1 MKLRPS
7 KWMLPLFAALVLG
20 SVVYAPLAAA
30 DNSPSEDNVAASQ
43 GKDELPFSQLP
54 DSFVEKSPRNES
66 AENRLQLTT
75 LLTKARLQDHRGD
88 VAGALETYQRAYR
101 LSPGSATI
109 LQEIVR
115 LGFLLQRNEIASRY
129 AILLAENQMT
139 MTADALQRVA
149 QYCLE
154 DGQTERA
161 IQLYERALVLL
172 KKEGAHTQVL
182 GIHFRLL
189 SIYQSHGEPKM
200 AARHA
205 NEVAKM
211 ISEPDKFELDGVVDQ
226 FTDGGLRSTFEKLGD
241 IYLEADQPDQAAK
254 MFAKAEE
261 ISPSPEQHLVHEA
274 KVLAARKDWAGAQ
287 GKLDQYLDANHQVAG
302 QEPYALFLKVRENIA
317 STTDENPEAARAEVI
332 ERLRK
337 IHDASPEYVPL
348 GFYLTKLYAQQ
359 KDWNNVI
366 AVSASLIKDEAE
378 ADALN
383 DLCQAYIAKSDWPA
397 LVALLAT
404 SLDGNYNLDTISQ
417 PLQALID
424 SPKKWNKL
432 AAHLK
437 SLTPSE
443 LSLNQRIGISRLYQ
457 LATQGDTAWTWAES
471 AFPDLDNQEEARLLM
486 QFGLQAFRDDQEA
499 VAEKAFRSA
508 IKLGLPKSQ
517 TSLFYFYLAT
527 TLEMQD
533 KTSDALRTAKR
544 AALLDEESA
553 LLRSRI
559 PWTLYHAGRTEEA
572 VEEYQTL
579 LEKFSDDFENQQ
591 TRQVIRDAKRLLS
604 AIAGQKDDLPQAT
617 EWLEQVLDE
626 FPDDTGASN
635 DLGYLWIDH
644 EKNLGRGFAMI
655 QKAVADEPENY
666 AYLDSLGW
674 AHFRLGKYEEAV
686 STLEQAAKLA
696 EGKDGTVLDHLGDAY
711 LALGHKE
718 KALSSWRQ
726 ATNVLQDE
734 DDAEILSQVESKL
747 KTHT

>member
-1 MKLRPS
+1 MTYRPS
-7 KWMLPLFAALVLG
+7 PWMLSLLAALVLVG
-20 SVVYAPLAAA
+20 VVPASLIAAESTEPQPSADSAPAR
-30 DNSPSEDNVAASQ
+30 
-43 GKDELPFSQLP
+43 DELPFSQLP
-54 DSFVEKSPRNES
+54 EPFVEKTPRNES
-66 AENRLQLTT
+66 AENRLRLTT

-101 LSPGSATI
+101 LSPGSANI

-154 DGQTERA
+154 DGQTERS
-161 IQLYERALVLL
+161 IQLYERALALL
-172 KKEGAHTQVL
+172 KKEGAHTQAL

-189 SIYQSHGEPKM
+189 SIYQSHDEPKM

-205 NEVAKM
+205 SEVAKM
-211 ISEPDKFELDGVVDQ
+211 IGEPDKFELDGVVEQ
-226 FTDGGLRSTFEKLGD
+226 FTNGGLRSTFEKLGD
-241 IYLEADQPDQAAK
+241 VYLAASQPDKAAK

-261 ISPSPEQHLVHEA
+261 IESSPEEHLIHQA
-274 KVLAARKDWAGAQ
+274 KVLIARKDWKGAQ
-287 GKLDQYLDANHQVAG
+287 GKLDEYLASDQRVAG
-302 QEPYALFLKVRENIA
+302 QQPYALLLKVREQTA
-317 STTDENPEAARAEVI
+317 DSPEAAQAEVI

-337 IHDASPEYVPL
+337 LHDTSPDFAPL
-348 GFYLTKLYAQQ
+348 AYSLAGLYAEQE
-359 KDWNNVI
+359 DWDNVI
-366 AVSASLIKDEAE
+366 AVSASLVAE
-378 ADALN
+378 ESDTDALAN
-383 DLCQAYIAKSDWPA
+383 LCQAYITKSDWPA
-397 LVALLAT
+397 LASLLAT
-404 SLDGNYNLDTISQ
+404 SLDGNYNLDAIRE
-417 PLQALID
+417 PLASLIEDQA
-424 SPKKWNKL
+424 KWDAF
-432 AAHLK
+432 AAYLK
-437 SLTPSE
+437 SLTPAE
-443 LSLNQRIGISRLYQ
+443 CPLNERIGIARLYQ
-457 LATQGDTAWTWAES
+457 LASQGEIAWTWAES

-486 QFGLQAFRDDQEA
+486 QFGLQAFRDEQEA

-572 VEEYQTL
+572 VKEYRTL
-579 LEKFSDDFENQQ
+579 LNKFADDFENQQ

-604 AIAGQKDDLPQAT
+604 AIAGQEDDLPEAT

-626 FPDDTGASN
+626 FPDDTGAMN
-635 DLGYLWIDH
+635 DLGYLWIDNQT
-644 EKNLGRGFAMI
+644 NLGRGFAMI
-655 QKAVADEPENY
+655 QKAVSNEPDNY

-674 AHFRLGKYEEAV
+674 AYYRLGRYKEAV
-686 STLEQAAKLA
+686 STLQQAAQLA
-696 EGKDGTVLDHLGDAY
+696 EGEDGTVLDHLGDAY
-711 LALGHKE
+711 LALGQKE
-718 KALSSWRQ
+718 KALSSWKQ
-726 ATNVLQDE
+726 AADVLQEE
-734 DDAEILSQVESKL
+734 DDAELLSQIESKL
-747 KTHT
+747 KTNT

>member
-1 MKLRPS
+1 MILRPS
-7 KWMLPLFAALVLG
+7 SWMLPLFAALVLG
-20 SVVYAPLAAA
+20 SVIPRSLAAA
-30 DNSPSEDNVAASQ
+30 ESSSAEEVVASNR

-54 DSFVEKSPRNES
+54 EPLIEKTPRNES

-161 IQLYERALVLL
+161 IQLYERALALL
-172 KKEGAHTQVL
+172 KKEGAHTQAL

-189 SIYQSHGEPKM
+189 STYQSHGEPKM

-211 ISEPDKFELDGVVDQ
+211 IGEPDKFELDGVVEQ
-226 FTDGGLRSTFEKLGD
+226 FTSGGLRSTFEKLGD
-241 IYLEADQPDQAAK
+241 VYLEADQPDKAAK

-261 ISPSPEQHLVHEA
+261 IDPSPEVHLIHLA

-287 GKLDQYLDANHQVAG
+287 GKLDQYLDADHRVSG
-302 QEPYALFLKVRENIA
+302 QEPYALLLKVRQQMA
-317 STTDENPEAARAEVI
+317 DSPEAARKEVI
-332 ERLRK
+332 DRLRK
-337 IHDASPEYVPL
+337 LHDASPDFAPL
-348 GFYLTKLYAQQ
+348 AYFLTSLYAQQ
-359 KDWNNVI
+359 EDWDNVI
-366 AVSASLIKDEAE
+366 AVAAPLIEEETD

-383 DLCQAYIAKSDWPA
+383 NLCQAYIAKSDWPA
-397 LVALLAT
+397 LVSLLAT
-404 SLDGNYNLDTISQ
+404 SLDGNYNLDTINE
-417 PLQALID
+417 PLDKLIAD
-424 SPKKWNKL
+424 QKKWDQL
-432 AAHLK
+432 AAYLK
-437 SLTPSE
+437 SLTPAE
-443 LSLNQRIGISRLYQ
+443 RSLNERIGIARLYQ
-457 LATQGDTAWTWAES
+457 LASQGQTAWSWAES

-486 QFGLQAFRDDQEA
+486 QFGLQAFRDQQEE
-499 VAEKAFRSA
+499 VAEQAFRTA

-527 TLEMQD
+527 TLEMQG

-572 VEEYQTL
+572 VKEYQTL
-579 LEKFSDDFENQQ
+579 LEKFSDDFANQQ

-604 AIAGQKDDLPQAT
+604 AIAGQRDDLPQAT

-626 FPDDTGASN
+626 FPDDTGAMN

-655 QKAVADEPENY
+655 QKAVAKEPDNY

-674 AHFRLGKYEEAV
+674 AYYRLGQYEQAV
-686 STLEQAAKLA
+686 STLEHAAKLA
-696 EGKDGTVLDHLGDAY
+696 ESKDGTVLDHLGDAY
-711 LALGHKE
+711 LALGQKE
-718 KALSSWRQ
+718 KALASWKQ
-726 ATNVLQDE
+726 ASDVLQDD

>member
-1 MKLRPS
+1 MIYRPCS
-7 KWMLPLFAALVLG
+7 WMLPLLAALVLG
-20 SVVYAPLAAA
+20 NVLPAPLMAAESSSTEEA
-30 DNSPSEDNVAASQ
+30 VAKSQ

-54 DSFVEKSPRNES
+54 DAFVEKTPRNES
-66 AENRLQLTT
+66 AENRLRLTT

-154 DGQTERA
+154 DDQTERA
-161 IQLYERALVLL
+161 IQLYERALALL
-172 KKEGAHTQVL
+172 KKEGAHAQAL

-189 SIYQSHGEPKM
+189 SIYRSHDEPKM

-205 NEVAKM
+205 NEVAQM
-211 ISEPDKFELDGVVDQ
+211 ISDPDKFDLDGVVEQ
-226 FTDGGLRSTFEKLGD
+226 FTSGGLRSTFEKLGD
-241 IYLEADQPDQAAK
+241 IYLEADQPDKAAE
-254 MFAKAEE
+254 MFAKAEK
-261 ISPSPEQHLVHEA
+261 IDPSPEKHLIHEA
-274 KVLAARKDWAGAQ
+274 KVLAARKDFSGAQ
-287 GKLDQYLDANHQVAG
+287 GKLDQYLDADHRVAG
-302 QEPYALFLKVRENIA
+302 QEPYSLLLQVRQQTAESPDAAQTKVI
-317 STTDENPEAARAEVI
+317 D
-332 ERLRK
+332 RLRK
-337 IHDASPEYVPL
+337 LHDASPDFAPLAYYLAGLYV
-348 GFYLTKLYAQQ
+348 QQ
-359 KDWNNVI
+359 EDWDNVI
-366 AVSASLIKDEAE
+366 ATSAPLIEEESDS
-378 ADALN
+378 DALIN
-383 DLCQAYIAKSDWPA
+383 LCQAYIAKSDWA
-397 LVALLAT
+397 SLVSVLAT
-404 SLDGNYNLDTISQ
+404 SLDGNYNLDTITQ
-417 PLQALID
+417 PLEQLIAD
-424 SPKKWNKL
+424 SKKWDEL

-443 LSLNQRIGISRLYQ
+443 LSLNERIGVARLFQ
-457 LATQGDTAWTWAES
+457 LAAQGDKAWSWAES

-486 QFGLQAFRDDQEA
+486 QFGLQAFRDDQEE

-508 IKLGLPKSQ
+508 IRLGLPKSQ

-527 TLEMQD
+527 TLEMQE

-572 VEEYQTL
+572 VKEYRTL
-579 LEKFSDDFENQQ
+579 LEKFADDYENQQ

-604 AIAGQKDDLPQAT
+604 AIAGQKDDMPQAT

-626 FPDDTGASN
+626 FPDDTGAMN

-644 EKNLGRGFAMI
+644 EKNLGRGFTMI
-655 QKAVADEPENY
+655 QKAVTAEPDNF

-674 AHFRLGKYEEAV
+674 AYFRLGQYEEAV
-686 STLEQAAKLA
+686 STLESAAKLA

-711 LALGHKE
+711 LALGKKE
-718 KALSSWRQ
+718 KAVSSWKQ
-726 ATNVLQDE
+726 ATGVLQDE

-747 KTHT
+747 KSHT

>member
-1 MKLRPS
+1 MILRPS
-7 KWMLPLFAALVLG
+7 PWMSPLLAALVL
-20 SVVYAPLAAA
+20 SSLLPVSL
-30 DNSPSEDNVAASQ
+30 VAAENSSAVEAVPSSQ
-43 GKDELPFSQLP
+43 AKDELPFDQIPEL
-54 DSFVEKSPRNES
+54 FVEQTPRNES
-66 AENRLQLTT
+66 AENRLRLTT
-75 LLTKARLQDHRGD
+75 LLTKARLQDHHGD

-161 IQLYERALVLL
+161 IQLYERALALL
-172 KKEGAHTQVL
+172 KKEGANTQVL

-189 SIYQSHGEPKM
+189 SIYQSHDEPKM

-205 NEVAKM
+205 TEVAKM
-211 ISEPDKFELDGVVDQ
+211 ISDPDKFELDGVVEQ
-226 FTDGGLRSTFEKLGD
+226 FTSGGLRSTFEKLGD
-241 IYLEADQPDQAAK
+241 VYLEADQPDNAAK

-261 ISPSPEQHLVHEA
+261 ISPSPEVHLIHEA
-274 KVLAARKDWAGAQ
+274 KVLAARKDWNAAQ
-287 GKLDQYLDANHQVAG
+287 VKLDQYLDADHRVAG
-302 QEPYALFLKVRENIA
+302 QEPYNLLLQVRKQLA
-317 STTDENPEAARAEVI
+317 DNPEAAQQEVV

-337 IHDASPEYVPL
+337 LHDGSSDYAPL
-348 GFYLTKLYAQQ
+348 AYFLAQLYAEQE
-359 KDWNNVI
+359 DWDNVI
-366 AVSASLIKDEAE
+366 AMSAPLIEDETDP
-378 ADALN
+378 DALN
-383 DLCQAYIAKSDWPA
+383 QLCQAYIAKSDWPA
-397 LVALLAT
+397 LVSLLAT

-417 PLQALID
+417 PLEELVAD
-424 SPKKWNKL
+424 EPKWDAL

-437 SLTPSE
+437 SLTPDQQP
-443 LSLNQRIGISRLYQ
+443 LNERIGISRLYQ
-457 LATQGDTAWTWAES
+457 LASQGDTAWAWAES

-486 QFGLQAFRDDQEA
+486 QFGLQAFRDEQEA
-499 VAEKAFRSA
+499 VAEQAFRSA

-572 VEEYQTL
+572 VKEYQTL
-579 LEKFSDDFENQQ
+579 LEKFADDFENQQ

-604 AIAGQKDDLPQAT
+604 AIAGQKDDMPQAI

-626 FPDDTGASN
+626 FPDDTGAMN

-655 QKAVADEPENY
+655 QKAVANEPDNY

-674 AHFRLGKYEEAV
+674 AYFRLGKYEEAV
-686 STLEQAAKLA
+686 STLEHAAKLA
-696 EGKDGTVLDHLGDAY
+696 DGKDGTVLDHLGDAY
-711 LALGHKE
+711 LALGQKE
-718 KALSSWRQ
+718 KALASWKQ
-726 ATNVLQDE
+726 ATNVLQGE

-747 KTHT
+747 KTNT

>member
-1 MKLRPS
+1 MILRPS
-7 KWMLPLFAALVLG
+7 LWMLPLFAALVLG
-20 SVVYAPLAAA
+20 SVCPASLSAAE
-30 DNSPSEDNVAASQ
+30 SSMPEDTAASSQ

-54 DSFVEKSPRNES
+54 DPFVEKTPRNES

-161 IQLYERALVLL
+161 IQLYERALALL

-189 SIYQSHGEPKM
+189 SIYQTHGEPKM

-211 ISEPDKFELDGVVDQ
+211 ISEPDKFELDGVVEQ
-226 FTDGGLRSTFEKLGD
+226 FTSGGLRSTFEKLGD
-241 IYLEADQPDQAAK
+241 IYLEADQPDKATK

-261 ISPSPEQHLVHEA
+261 IAPSPEVHLIHSA

-287 GKLDQYLDANHQVAG
+287 GKLDEYLEADHRVAG
-302 QEPYALFLKVRENIA
+302 QEPYSLLLKVRKETA
-317 STTDENPEAARAEVI
+317 DSPEAAQAEVVD
-332 ERLRK
+332 RLRK
-337 IHDASPEYVPL
+337 LHDASPDFAPL
-348 GFYLTKLYAQQ
+348 AYFLTSLYAEQD
-359 KDWNNVI
+359 DWDNAI
-366 AVSASLIKDEAE
+366 AMAAPLIADETD

-383 DLCQAYIAKSDWPA
+383 DLCQAYIAKSDWSA
-397 LVALLAT
+397 LVSLLAT
-404 SLDGNYNLDTISQ
+404 SLDGNYNLDTISE
-417 PLQALID
+417 PLEKLID
-424 SPKKWNKL
+424 DPKKWDEL
-432 AAHLK
+432 ATYLK
-437 SLTPSE
+437 SLTPTE
-443 LSLNQRIGISRLYQ
+443 TPLNERIGIARLYQ
-457 LATQGDTAWTWAES
+457 LASQGETAWTWAES
-471 AFPDLDNQEEARLLM
+471 TFPDLDNQEEARLLM

-572 VEEYQTL
+572 VKEYRTL
-579 LEKFSDDFENQQ
+579 LDKFADDFANQQ

-626 FPDDTGASN
+626 FPDDTGAMN

-655 QKAVADEPENY
+655 QKAVANEPENY

-674 AHFRLGKYEEAV
+674 AYFRLGQYEQAV
-686 STLEQAAKLA
+686 STLEHAAKLA
-696 EGKDGTVLDHLGDAY
+696 EGQDGTVLDHLGDAY
-711 LALGHKE
+711 LALGKKE
-718 KALSSWRQ
+718 KALASWKQ
-726 ATNVLQDE
+726 ASDVLQGE

-747 KTHT
+747 KANT

>member
-1 MKLRPS
+1 MIVRPS
-7 KWMLPLFAALVLG
+7 TWMLPLLVAFVLG
-20 SVVYAPLAAA
+20 SFLPAPSIAAESSSSEDAA
-30 DNSPSEDNVAASQ
+30 DVSP

-54 DSFVEKSPRNES
+54 EPLVEKTPRNES
-66 AENRLQLTT
+66 AENRLRLTT

-88 VAGALETYQRAYR
+88 VAGALESYQRAYR

-161 IQLYERALVLL
+161 IQLYERALTLL
-172 KKEGAHTQVL
+172 KKEGAHTQAL

-189 SIYQSHGEPKM
+189 SIYQSHDEPKM

-211 ISEPDKFELDGVVDQ
+211 IDDPDKFELDGVVEQ
-226 FTDGGLRSTFEKLGD
+226 FTNGGLRTTFEKLGD
-241 IYLEADQPDQAAK
+241 IYLEADQPDKASE

-261 ISPSPEQHLVHEA
+261 IDPDPARHLVHTAE
-274 KVLAARKDWAGAQ
+274 VLAARKNWKAAQ
-287 GKLDQYLDANHQVAG
+287 ARLDEYLAADHRVAG
-302 QEPYALFLKVRENIA
+302 QEPYSLLLRIHEQTAE
-317 STTDENPEAARAEVI
+317 SSAAAQQEVI
-332 ERLRK
+332 DRLRK
-337 IHDASPEYVPL
+337 LHNDAPEFAPL
-348 GFYLTKLYAQQ
+348 AYFLARLYTQQ
-359 KDWNNVI
+359 EDWDNVI
-366 AVSASLIKDEAE
+366 AVAAPLIEAE
-378 ADALN
+378 TDADALTY
-383 DLCQAYIAKSDWPA
+383 LCQSYVAKSDWPA
-397 LVALLAT
+397 LVSLLAT
-404 SLDGNYNLDTISQ
+404 SLDGNYNLDTISE
-417 PLQALID
+417 PLNKLVEDQ
-424 SPKKWNKL
+424 KKWDEL
-432 AAHLK
+432 AGYLK
-437 SLTPSE
+437 SLTPGD
-443 LSLNQRIGISRLYQ
+443 LSLNERIGVARLYQ
-457 LATQGDTAWTWAES
+457 LASQGETAWTWAEA
-471 AFPDLDNQEEARLLM
+471 AFPDLDNQEKARFLM
-486 QFGLQAFRDDQEA
+486 QVGLQAFRDDQEA

-572 VEEYQTL
+572 VEEYRTL
-579 LEKFSDDFENQQ
+579 LDKFADDFENQQ
-591 TRQVIRDAKRLLS
+591 TRTVIRDAKRLLS
-604 AIAGQKDDLPQAT
+604 AIAGQRDDIPQAT
-617 EWLEQVLDE
+617 EWLQQVLDE
-626 FPDDTGASN
+626 FPDDTGAMN

-644 EKNLGRGFAMI
+644 NQNLGRGFAMI
-655 QKAVADEPENY
+655 QKAVAAEPDNY

-674 AHFRLGKYEEAV
+674 AYFRLGKYEQAV
-686 STLEQAAKLA
+686 ATLENAAQLA
-696 EGKDGTVLDHLGDAY
+696 EGEDGTVLDHLGDAY
-711 LALGHKE
+711 LALGQKE
-718 KALSSWRQ
+718 KAVANWKK
-726 ATNVLQDE
+726 AKDVLHQE
-734 DDAEILSQVESKL
+734 EEAAILSQVEAKL
-747 KTHT
+747 KAHT

>member
-1 MKLRPS
+1 MILRPYS
-7 KWMLPLFAALVLG
+7 WMLPLVAVMAFG
-20 SVVYAPLAAA
+20 IVVQKPLAAD
-30 DNSPSEDNVAASQ
+30 DNSAAKQADSTSPRQ
-43 GKDELPFSQLP
+43 DELPFSQLP
-54 DSFVEKSPRNES
+54 ETFVEQTPRNES

-115 LGFLLQRNEIASRY
+115 LGFLLKRNEIASRY

-161 IQLYERALVLL
+161 IQLYERALTLL
-172 KKEGAHTQVL
+172 KKEGAHTQAL

-189 SIYQSHGEPKM
+189 SIYQTHGEPKM

-211 ISEPDKFELDGVVDQ
+211 ISAPDKYDLDGVVEQ
-226 FTDGGLRSTFEKLGD
+226 FTSGGLRSTFEKLGD
-241 IYLEADQPDQAAK
+241 IYLEADQPDPAAK

-261 ISPSPEQHLVHEA
+261 IESSPAEHLIHEA
-274 KVLAARKDWAGAQ
+274 KVLIARKNWAAAEA
-287 GKLDQYLDANHQVAG
+287 KLDEYLTAG
-302 QEPYALFLKVRENIA
+302 KRLSGRQPYDLLLKVREQIA
-317 STTDENPEAARAEVI
+317 ESPEIAQAEVI

-337 IHDASPEYVPL
+337 LHDASPDYAPL
-348 GFYLTKLYAQQ
+348 AYFLAQLYAQQ

-366 AVSASLIKDEAE
+366 AVSAPSIEDETDAE
-378 ADALN
+378 TLN
-383 DLCQAYIAKSDWPA
+383 HLGQAYIAKSDWPA
-397 LVALLAT
+397 LVQLLAT
-404 SLDGNYNLDTISQ
+404 SLDGNYNLDTVSES
-417 PLQALID
+417 LQKLID
-424 SPKKWNKL
+424 DQKQWDQL
-432 AAHLK
+432 AAYLK

-443 LSLNQRIGISRLYQ
+443 LMLNERIGISRLYQ
-457 LATQGDTAWTWAES
+457 LASQGEIAWTWAET

-486 QFGLQAFRDDQEA
+486 QFGLQAFRDDQEE

-572 VEEYQTL
+572 VKEYQTL
-579 LEKFSDDFENQQ
+579 LDKFSDDYENQQ

-604 AIAGQKDDLPQAT
+604 AIAGQQDDLPQAT

-626 FPDDTGASN
+626 FPDDTGAMN
-635 DLGYLWIDH
+635 DLGYLWIDNG
-644 EKNLGRGFAMI
+644 KKLGRGFAMI
-655 QKAVADEPENY
+655 QKAVANEPDNY

-674 AHFRLGKYEEAV
+674 AYFRLGQYDQAV
-686 STLEQAAKLA
+686 STLENAAKLA
-696 EGKDGTVLDHLGDAY
+696 DGKDGTVLDHLGDAY
-711 LALGHKE
+711 LALGQKE
-718 KALSSWRQ
+718 KALSSWQQ
-726 ATNVLQDE
+726 ATHVLQDE